1 MVDKQGRRPAEASS
15 PTVHV
20 VGLGPAGPGLVTEEA
35 ASLLSGPGTAR
46 LRTDRHPAAAAFP
59 GVVTFDEVYERAATF
74 DEVYETIVDEL
85 VGLAGET
92 GTVVYAV
99 PGSPTVAERTVVL
112 LGEHRSVVAGELSLV
127 VHPAVSFADL
137 AFARLEVDPVA
148 AGVHLVDA
156 TVFATA
162 AAGLTGPL
170 LVAQC
175 YDRDVLSAVKL
186 AAEPPSG
193 TTVVVLHHLGLSD
206 EQIVEVDWDDLDRSV
221 APDHLTSLW
230 VPRLAAPVAAEL
242 VALDE
247 LVHVLRERCPWDRR
261 QTHGSLARHLLEE
274 AHEALEAIDE
284 VADIDE
290 VAVIDELADGGVHVG
305 SGALPTGG
313 TGQSSPGVPLEAERA
328 HDARTEAAAVAALEE
343 ELGDVLF
350 QVFLHAT
357 LAAEAGR
364 FDLADVARSVHDK
377 LVARHPHV
385 FAPGADGTVEPSEL
399 ASAWEAGKLVEKRRT
414 SVTDGVPAALPALA
428 VTAKLQRKAAAV
440 GIPGPDP
447 AELAERVHRTSS
459 SLRDAPH
466 PTRAVGDLL
475 FDVVALAS
483 AVDVDAE
490 TALRDRARRFRTEV
504 RRHEGIGDSAD
515 GTPGDSAD
523 GAVEGE

>member
-1 MVDKQGRRPAEASS
+1 MAEASG
-15 PTVHV
+15 PTIHV

-35 ASLLSGPGTAR
+35 ASLLSGPGSVR
-46 LRTDRHPAAAAFP
+46 LRTGRHPAAAAFP
-59 GVVTFDEVYERAATF
+59 GVATFDEVYERAETF

-85 VGLAGET
+85 VGLAEET

-112 LGEHRSVVAGELSLV
+112 LGEHPSIVAGELSIV

-137 AFARLEVDPVA
+137 AFARLGVDPVA

-186 AAEPPSG
+186 AADPVPD
-193 TTVVVLHHLGLSD
+193 TTVVVLHHLGLPD
-206 EQIVEVDWDDLDRSV
+206 ERIVEVDWDDLDRSV
-221 APDHLTSLW
+221 DPDHLTSLW

-284 VADIDE
+284 LA
-290 VAVIDELADGGVHVG
+290 AIDELVDADERAGRGVVPAGG
-305 SGALPTGG
+305 A
-313 TGQSSPGVPLEAERA
+313 GQSAPGAPREAEHA
-328 HDARTEAAAVAALEE
+328 LDAGTETAAVAALEE

-385 FAPGADGTVEPSEL
+385 FAAGAEGTAEPAEL
-399 ASAWEAGKLVEKRRT
+399 ASAWEVSKLAEKQRA
-414 SVTDGVPAALPALA
+414 SVTDGIPAALPALA

-440 GIPGPDP
+440 GIAGSDP
-447 AELAERVHRTSS
+447 TELVERVRRTSG
-459 SLRDAPH
+459 SLRDAPN

-483 AVDVDAE
+483 AVEVDAE
-490 TALRDRARRFRTEV
+490 AALRDRARRFRAEV
-504 RRHEGIGDSAD
+504 RR
-515 GTPGDSAD
+515 
-523 GAVEGE
+523 